1 MGSEAREGMGS
12 ARIRCCRGIGWG
24 AGQLAS
30 VLVTP
35 TMGVG
40 IRPTLYRAV
49 AWMASLCIRDADLIL
64 QEMLTRR

>member
-1 MGSEAREGMGS
+1 VSLVAVDGQWSMVVAIRSRSMG
-12 ARIRCCRGIGWG
+12 GIGWG
-24 AGQLAS
+24 AGQHAS
-30 VLVTP
+30 D
-35 TMGVG
+35 GNVG